1 MLYNKRSFLKY
12 MLSAFSLLSLK
23 SWSEGNPYRDRFQT
37 YRQTFRVEPDKGEA
51 LRIINNIIR
60 GKKYVSGIINLKAPD
75 VAEDGNVVPVSFEIK
90 CSMQNDDF
98 PTKVHVLAMENPF
111 PEIAIYEFF
120 QGSGKAEVTFRCRMR
135 TSSKLVVICEMADGR
150 VSKEEKFID
159 IMLGACS

>member
-60 GKKYVSGIINLKAPD
+60 GK
-75 VAEDGNVVPVSFEIK
+75 
-90 CSMQNDDF
+90 
-98 PTKVHVLAMENPF
+98 
-111 PEIAIYEFF
+111 
-120 QGSGKAEVTFRCRMR
+120 
-135 TSSKLVVICEMADGR
+135 
-150 VSKEEKFID
+150 
-159 IMLGACS
+159 